1 MTLLYVNVSPGLVE
15 VWNEVW
21 QSGAVCSLHLPL
33 GLECTLCSLNCKTWD
48 CHETLS
54 KQRDVSCA
62 WRGMEQGSCQA
73 GGQGA
78 FSLAFAKCI
87 YTWSSWPPLMRTSL
101 RNIFH
106 LSCSHAKKKL
116 EIPPPSLKWN
126 LSLFLTASSKT
137 FIKETV
143 KMGKKRQTRCFL
155 TFHTKS
161 CSQQDH
167 EGLEC
172 QGEGFSFTLTSCFI
186 RQQSSHYL

>member
-106 LSCSHAKKKL
+106 LSCSHAKKSWRFH
-116 EIPPPSLKWN
+116 PHPWNGTSLC
-126 LSLFLTASSKT
+126 FLLLPARLLLKRQLRW
-137 FIKETV
+137 
-143 KMGKKRQTRCFL
+143 GKKGRQGAF
-155 TFHTKS
+155 
-161 CSQQDH
+161 
-167 EGLEC
+167 
-172 QGEGFSFTLTSCFI
+172 
-186 RQQSSHYL
+186 